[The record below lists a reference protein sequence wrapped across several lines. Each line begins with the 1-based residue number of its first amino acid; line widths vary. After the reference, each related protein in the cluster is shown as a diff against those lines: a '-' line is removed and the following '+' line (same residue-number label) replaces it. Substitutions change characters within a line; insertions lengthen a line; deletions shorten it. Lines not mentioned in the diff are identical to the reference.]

1 MRKAM
6 KALITIIT
14 SIILLVLIAFTQK
27 QPSKKQIEKGKEL
40 SKMCTN
46 CHGTT
51 KKISAFPIQKIR
63 QYRGK
68 EWVYQIVQNPF
79 KFAVENPKA
88 KELFENSY
96 WMPAFPQLTKS
107 DIDAIYDYLD
117 SLPFDEKEYKHR
129 K

>member
-1 MRKAM
+1 M
-6 KALITIIT
+6 
-14 SIILLVLIAFTQK
+14 V
-27 QPSKKQIEKGKEL
+27 QPKRYLHFRFKKSGN
-40 SKMCTN
+40 T
-46 CHGTT
+46 
-51 KKISAFPIQKIR
+51 
-63 QYRGK
+63 
-68 EWVYQIVQNPF
+68 
-79 KFAVENPKA
+79 KA

>member
-51 KKISAFPIQKIR
+51 KKISAFP
-63 QYRGK
+63 
-68 EWVYQIVQNPF
+68 
-79 KFAVENPKA
+79 
-88 KELFENSY
+88 
-96 WMPAFPQLTKS
+96 QLTKS